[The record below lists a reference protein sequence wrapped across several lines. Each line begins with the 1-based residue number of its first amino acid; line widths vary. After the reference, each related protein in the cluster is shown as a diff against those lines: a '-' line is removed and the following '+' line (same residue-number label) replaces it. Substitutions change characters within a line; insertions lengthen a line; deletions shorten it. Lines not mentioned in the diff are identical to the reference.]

1 MCYRRLLTPF
11 VALILTASI
20 GRAAEASRHLTL
32 HEAEELHALMAAQS
46 DLAFSYVP
54 DGCSARAQLM
64 VRRMQGL
71 GIKVGKVWAFP
82 RSQKDSLQVVTPL
95 APGGRVQWC
104 YHVAPLVRVRH
115 GHHDVDMVIDPSL
128 CHGPV
133 TVEEWARVQKT
144 SAGHI
149 PFVAKTAYGERPLL
163 PNGHRAKGSYTPK
176 GDPPNPD
183 AEASTTVAQYRHRQP
198 E

>member
-1 MCYRRLLTPF
+1 MCYRKRLTSF
-11 VALILTASI
+11 VVLILTASI
-20 GRAAEASRHLTL
+20 GPAAESSRHLTL
-32 HEAEELHALMAAQS
+32 HEAEELHAVMAAQS
-46 DLAFSYVP
+46 DLAFSYMP

-71 GIKVGKVWAFP
+71 GIKAGKVWAFP
-82 RSQKDSLQVVTPL
+82 RSPKDSLQVITPL
-95 APGGRVQWC
+95 APGGRVQWR
-104 YHVAPLVRVRH
+104 YHVAPLVRVRR

-133 TVEEWARVQKT
+133 TIDEWARVQKT
-144 SAGHI
+144 TAEHVPYVS
-149 PFVAKTAYGERPLL
+149 KTEYGERPLL

-183 AEASTTVAQYRHRQP
+183 AEARATMAQYRQRQP